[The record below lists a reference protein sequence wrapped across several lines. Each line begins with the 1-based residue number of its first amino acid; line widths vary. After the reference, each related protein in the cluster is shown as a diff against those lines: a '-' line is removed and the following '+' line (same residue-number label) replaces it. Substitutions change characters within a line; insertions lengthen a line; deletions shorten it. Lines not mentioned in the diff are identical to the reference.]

1 MLEFV
6 KWILSDDKGK
16 LTMKIVGVI
25 AIILA
30 VILVLSLILD

>member
-6 KWILSDDKGK
+6 KWILSDAEGK

-25 AIILA
+25 ALILA